1 MKIALLLVL
10 PLLATGCGG
19 SSGDGGA
26 KKAYLAKA
34 EAICAKANAQL
45 AQAKKEQPTAI
56 PAVPPY
62 VHRLVNIARD
72 DVNALSALTPPS
84 KDASALQAKVLQP
97 LREQL
102 KEADDYAKKVDAA
115 AARKDPAALTQ
126 LVFNPPTT
134 TRADIAW
141 MKTYGFKACAKAAD
155 TGGSTK

>member
-10 PLLATGCGG
+10 PLAVAGCGG
-19 SSGDGGA
+19 GSGDGGA
-26 KKAYLAKA
+26 KKTYLAKA

-45 AQAKKEQPTAI
+45 ETAKKEQPSAI

-62 VHRLVNIARD
+62 VHRLVDIARD

-84 KDASALQAKVLQP
+84 KDASALQAKVIQP
-97 LREQL
+97 LRVQL
-102 KEADDYAKKVDAA
+102 QEGENYAKKIDAA

-134 TRADIAW
+134 THADIAW
-141 MKTYGFKACAKAAD
+141 MKSYGFKACVKAAD
-155 TGGSTK
+155 TGGSKK